1 MEYINHYTIN
11 TSHNR
16 ISYPGEVDKSIY
28 FKIAKI
34 IKKAAAGERPEVI
47 DGTYITLTS
56 ELDCYAATL
65 WADEKTPL
73 LLTVGAKSEE
83 GRKKVSNLI
92 INDYKGLY
100 EETPILPAAPVVAD
114 VILPSCIFMPKV
126 LEWSGDFTRC
136 LGWALMAPEKI
147 R

>member
-1 MEYINHYTIN
+1 M
-11 TSHNR
+11 
-16 ISYPGEVDKSIY
+16 SYPEEVNKNIY
-28 FKIAKI
+28 FSLTNI
-34 IKKAAAGERPEVI
+34 IKKAAAGERPEAL
-47 DGTYITLTS
+47 DGTYITLTT
-56 ELDCYAATL
+56 ERDCYAATL
-65 WADEKTPL
+65 WADENTPL
-73 LLTVGAKSEE
+73 LLTVGANSEE

-100 EETPILPAAPVVAD
+100 EGTPILPAAPVVAD

>member
-56 ELDCYAATL
+56 IITDR
-65 WADEKTPL
+65 W
-73 LLTVGAKSEE
+73 SEQRRRTQE
-83 GRKKVSNLI
+83 GIQSHH
-92 INDYKGLY
+92 
-100 EETPILPAAPVVAD
+100 
-114 VILPSCIFMPKV
+114 
-126 LEWSGDFTRC
+126 
-136 LGWALMAPEKI
+136 
-147 R
+147 